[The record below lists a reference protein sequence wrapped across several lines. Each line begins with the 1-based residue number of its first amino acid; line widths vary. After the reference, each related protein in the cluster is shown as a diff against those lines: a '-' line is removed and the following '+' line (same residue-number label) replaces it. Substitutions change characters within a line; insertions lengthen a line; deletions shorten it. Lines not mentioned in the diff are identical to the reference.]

1 MNRLTKTIRIAVLV
15 AVLILGGTAPGRT
28 QAIHIVV
35 IDSIWGAAVG
45 GIAGLS
51 IGLLTDDDQDK
62 LFSEYMATG
71 AGVGAAGGLL
81 YGLFSSPSPYYG
93 QMYLKNGRP
102 EGLLHFNADD
112 NLLAVNLGKVIPR
125 RQIDKD
131 MEETRWRFDL
141 FSTSF

>member
-1 MNRLTKTIRIAVLV
+1 MNRPTKAVRITVLV

-28 QAIHIVV
+28 QALHIVV
-35 IDSIWGAAVG
+35 IDTFWGTAVG

-51 IGLLTDDDQDK
+51 IGLLTDDDDDK

-81 YGLFSSPSPYYG
+81 YGLFSSPPPYYG
-93 QMYLKNGRP
+93 QP
-102 EGLLHFNADD
+102 EGLLHFNAEE

-125 RQIDKD
+125 RQVDKD
-131 MEETRWRFDL
+131 MEETGWRFDL

>member
-1 MNRLTKTIRIAVLV
+1 MNRLTKVVRIAVLV
-15 AVLILGGTAPGRT
+15 AVLILTGTAPGRT

-35 IDSIWGAAVG
+35 IDSLWGAAVG

-51 IGLLTDDDQDK
+51 IGLITDNDQDK
-62 LFSEYMATG
+62 LFSDYMTKG

-93 QMYLKNGRP
+93 QMYLNNSQP
-102 EGLLHFNADD
+102 EGLLHFNADE

-125 RQIDKD
+125 RQVDKD
-131 MEETRWRFDL
+131 MDETRWRFDL